1 MLCTLEIDIL
11 NVKRLI
17 SSIEIN
23 YSFDEQIKICYF
35 INKSIFLSQK
45 KKKRKKEQFTS
56 PADVPSINRIK
67 SAAL

>member
-1 MLCTLEIDIL
+1 M

-45 KKKRKKEQFTS
+45 TEEEKRTIYFTGGCS
-56 PADVPSINRIK
+56 FDK
-67 SAAL
+67 